1 MNVPAGTQSGARLTV
16 PGRGVPKLRANG
28 RGDLGITF
36 AVATPTKLDHEQR
49 ELLRQLATT
58 RGEESPE
65 ATVARQGK
73 GEGFFGWLKEAFS

>member
-1 MNVPAGTQSGARLTV
+1 
-16 PGRGVPKLRANG
+16 
-28 RGDLGITF
+28 LGITF